1 MTINKNL
8 LAIIGGTGLGNLKNL
23 EITRHQVV
31 NTPFGE
37 PSAPLTF
44 GLLGGREVV
53 FFARHGHSHRIPPHQ
68 INYRANLWALKEAGV
83 SQIIAVAAVG
93 GITPRMGPS
102 VLCIPDQVID
112 YTYGREHTFFEGAL
126 DAVTHIDFTYPYSES
141 LRHELAR
148 AANVLSLDVVE
159 GGVYACTQGP
169 RLESKA
175 EIMRLERDGCD
186 IVGMTGMPEASLARE
201 LGLDYAHL
209 TVIANWAAGK
219 NDDKIITMDEIDATL
234 KDGMR
239 KVRSLIQQ
247 VLEQRSTR

>member
-1 MTINKNL
+1 MSNNKNL

-31 NTPFGE
+31 NTPYGE

-44 GLLGGREVV
+44 GLLGGSEVV

-112 YTYGREHTFFEGAL
+112 YTYGREHTFFEGTL
-126 DAVTHIDFTYPYSES
+126 DAVTHIDFTYPYSEP
-141 LRHELAR
+141 LRLELAR

-159 GGVYACTQGP
+159 GGIYACTQGP

-201 LGLDYAHL
+201 LGVDYVHL

-247 VLEQRSTR
+247 VLEQRAAR

>member
-1 MTINKNL
+1 MTNTKNV

-23 EITRHQVV
+23 EIIRHHVV
-31 NTPFGE
+31 NTPYGE

-44 GLLGGREVV
+44 GLIGGSEVV

-93 GITPRMGPS
+93 GITPNMPPS
-102 VLCIPDQVID
+102 VLCIPDQIID
-112 YTYGREHTFFEGAL
+112 YTYGREHTFFEGEL
-126 DAVTHIDFTYPYSES
+126 EGVTHIDFTYPYSDS
-141 LRHELAR
+141 LRQELSE
-148 AANVLSLDVVE
+148 AADALALDVVM
-159 GGVYACTQGP
+159 GGVYGCTQGP
-169 RLESKA
+169 RLESSA
-175 EIMRLERDGCD
+175 EIKRLERDGCD

-201 LGLDYAHL
+201 LGMDYAHL

-219 NDDKIITMDEIDATL
+219 NDDQVITMDEIDATL
-234 KDGMR
+234 KDGML

-247 VLEQRSTR
+247 VLQLRAVL

>member
-1 MTINKNL
+1 MSNNKNL
-8 LAIIGGTGLGNLKNL
+8 LAIIGGTGLGDLKNL

-31 NTPFGE
+31 NTPYGE

-44 GLLGGREVV
+44 GLLGGIEVV

-83 SQIIAVAAVG
+83 NQIIAVAAVG
-93 GITPRMGPS
+93 GITSRMGPS
-102 VLCIPDQVID
+102 VLCIPDQLID
-112 YTYGREHTFFEGAL
+112 FTYGREHTYFEGVL

-141 LRHELAR
+141 LRQELIN
-148 AANVLSLDVVE
+148 AANGMSLDVIT

-169 RLESKA
+169 RLETVA
-175 EIMRLERDGCD
+175 EVKRLERDGCD

-201 LGLDYAHL
+201 LGMDYAHL

-219 NDDKIITMDEIDATL
+219 NDFKIITMDEIDATL

-247 VLEQRSTR
+247 VLEQRAAH